1 MTGRE
6 LLVESEGGE
15 VRIAAVE
22 DGQVVD
28 LIVERKTSGTIVG
41 DVFLGRVQRVVT
53 GIGAAFVDI
62 GAERAGFLPLS
73 DVDRNPSI
81 GADPPNEG
89 ELVCVQVKRDAF
101 AQKGPQLS
109 RAISLPGRLL
119 VYSPYGVRISVSR
132 QIEEEA
138 ERTRLIDLMEGMAFE
153 DEGFVVRTVAE
164 GADAE
169 ALLAEAE
176 RLRAIWD
183 DIALK
188 SESSDAPSAL
198 YRDIDALGRVVR
210 DHAQDDV
217 EAIRFDSGAA
227 LKEAQAFCRNFW
239 PDLEDRLKLY
249 GSDDGLFEA
258 YGVDEAIEIALQRR
272 VSLPSGGGIVVEST
286 EALSAIDV
294 NSGRFVEGAGPEQN
308 ALRTNLEAAD
318 AIVRQVKLRNLGG
331 LILLDFIHMDEDA
344 NWDRVT
350 DRLVEGFQ
358 HDRIS
363 CRVLG
368 RTEAGLVELVRRRR
382 RPPLA
387 DTMLATCAV
396 CDGEGRVKNA
406 ETVAFEALRAL
417 HRSARNGPEGA
428 LAIHAHPSVLK
439 RLEEF
444 RQETGDGNAYPGIGR
459 MVRHCEMREYPVDR
473 FEIGPAKDTDE
484 DDG

>member
-239 PDLEDRLKLY
+239 PDLEDRLELY

-294 NSGRFVEGAGPEQN
+294 NSGRFVEGAGPGAE
-308 ALRTNLEAAD
+308 RTAH
-318 AIVRQVKLRNLGG
+318 QSGG
-331 LILLDFIHMDEDA
+331 
-344 NWDRVT
+344 R
-350 DRLVEGFQ
+350 
-358 HDRIS
+358 
-363 CRVLG
+363 
-368 RTEAGLVELVRRRR
+368 
-382 RPPLA
+382 
-387 DTMLATCAV
+387 
-396 CDGEGRVKNA
+396 
-406 ETVAFEALRAL
+406 
-417 HRSARNGPEGA
+417 
-428 LAIHAHPSVLK
+428 
-439 RLEEF
+439 
-444 RQETGDGNAYPGIGR
+444 
-459 MVRHCEMREYPVDR
+459 
-473 FEIGPAKDTDE
+473 
-484 DDG
+484 